1 MIQYLPYGRFKWLS
15 QKKIDNFDLNSI
27 SEDSPISYILEIDLE
42 YPEWIHELHDFH
54 NGYPLAPEKLEI
66 SNDILSKYCSD
77 IAKNME

>member
-42 YPEWIHELHDFH
+42 YPE
-54 NGYPLAPEKLEI
+54 
-66 SNDILSKYCSD
+66 
-77 IAKNME
+77 